1 VGVPVNDSN
10 RNRIGP
16 INTRWLFPSGFRARP
31 ADFLLTFGSVA
42 LTTVV
47 LLLVRSR
54 LSPQVIALLYLLPVM
69 LSATRWGP
77 LPALAASVVSF
88 FAFNFFFLVPTY
100 TFAVSDP
107 EELLALMVF
116 LLVAV
121 LLSQAVATANRH
133 AARAEFR
140 EREATTLYALTRAL
154 ETPSDWQETLAS
166 ISAII
171 TDSFGLAG
179 CEILTI
185 PEKEPLSSGEGFSG
199 FSPDGDS
206 KINGMKDRSPEG
218 AADIRVGGI
227 AGTALRHVD
236 IPLAARQAPVG
247 TLRLFLGP
255 TDTPPGPTTMRL
267 LTTFA
272 AQVGLFI
279 ERARLAREAGRA
291 QLLEESDRLKSALL
305 SSVSHDL
312 RTPLSAIKASA
323 TVLLKEDQA
332 LDPSTR
338 QDLLSAI
345 NEETDRLNRL
355 FGDLLDQSRIEAG
368 ALRLKHDW
376 CDMDELI
383 RAVARRHGVRVQFH
397 WPPDLPLRP
406 GRLRP
411 DRPGG
416 EQSAGERDSVRP
428 VAVEHRHRSPD
439 RQSGDD
445 GGGDQSGAGHSPA
458 AASASIRQVLPHL
471 RGPFSEHGNRI
482 GLVDLQRDRGGALLR
497 RGRFYADH
505 GDGPGDPAAH
515 PPTLHRPRPHLG
527 RARSGF
533 RGPAFGHRFCR
544 PDRRQMGGWRL
555 DPAGQFCHP
564 IRRGPF
570 AAALPARQP
579 YPEAN
584 PSDRAGESACSGS
597 NGFDRG
603 VAIPA
608 NAGVPVLDIDR
619 GVKNVRAHRNPPPGA
634 V

>member
-121 LLSQAVATANRH
+121 LLSQAVATANQH

-227 AGTALRHVD
+227 AGAALRHVD

-355 FGDLLDQSRIEAG
+355 VGDLLDQSRIEAG

-397 WPPDLPLRP
+397 WPPDLPFVLADYVQIDRVVSNLLENAIRFAPSQSSIDIEVRTDSREMTVAVTNP
-406 GRLRP
+406 GPAIPRRLHPHLFDKFYRISE
-411 DRPGG
+411 DRSPSMGTGLGLSICKGIVEAHGGRIWVESPVTGDSGTRFVFTLPMVESSAEGG
-416 EQSAGERDSVRP
+416 E
-428 VAVEHRHRSPD
+428 
-439 RQSGDD
+439 
-445 GGGDQSGAGHSPA
+445 
-458 AASASIRQVLPHL
+458 
-471 RGPFSEHGNRI
+471 
-482 GLVDLQRDRGGALLR
+482 
-497 RGRFYADH
+497 
-505 GDGPGDPAAH
+505 
-515 PPTLHRPRPHLG
+515 
-527 RARSGF
+527 
-533 RGPAFGHRFCR
+533 
-544 PDRRQMGGWRL
+544 
-555 DPAGQFCHP
+555 
-564 IRRGPF
+564 
-570 AAALPARQP
+570 
-579 YPEAN
+579 
-584 PSDRAGESACSGS
+584 
-597 NGFDRG
+597 
-603 VAIPA
+603 
-608 NAGVPVLDIDR
+608 
-619 GVKNVRAHRNPPPGA
+619 
-634 V
+634 